1 MNQTPD
7 TSNTSPH
14 TTETTPQPIQAPPL
28 PYTFKADISQLR
40 KQVGVW
46 RFVIAFI
53 LTFVFLIKYGLVVVI
68 VGFVVLALII
78 FVSFYIPA
86 ARSITLTKE
95 ALEYRSAFGKVRTVS
110 FADIES
116 AKVFLAFFMENVGTS
131 PRILIGLKNGGA
143 ALTVNSAFW
152 RMEDLDKLL
161 AVFRDTQV
169 TVEYYDTPVT
179 YQEIAQQFPTYVS
192 APERNSRPIIL
203 FAVIGTIVFIV
214 GLAVIITVL
223 QQ

>member
-7 TSNTSPH
+7 APNPTSTS
-14 TTETTPQPIQAPPL
+14 TETIPQPIQAPPL
-28 PYTFKADISQLR
+28 PYTFKADISQLK
-40 KQVGVW
+40 KQVGIW

-53 LTFVFLIKYGLVVVI
+53 LTFVFLIKFGLIAVV

-95 ALEYRSAFGKVRTVS
+95 TIEYRSAFGKVRTVS
-110 FADIES
+110 YADIQS
-116 AKVFLAFFMENVGTS
+116 AKVFLAFFMDNVGTS
-131 PRILIGLKNGGA
+131 PRILIGQKNGGP
-143 ALTVNSAFW
+143 ALTLNSAFW
-152 RMEDLDKLL
+152 RIEELDKLL
-161 AVFRDTQV
+161 AILRDTQV

-192 APERNSRPIIL
+192 SPERNSRPIVL
-203 FAVIGTIVFIV
+203 GVVIGTIVLIV
-214 GLAVIITVL
+214 GLAIIITVL